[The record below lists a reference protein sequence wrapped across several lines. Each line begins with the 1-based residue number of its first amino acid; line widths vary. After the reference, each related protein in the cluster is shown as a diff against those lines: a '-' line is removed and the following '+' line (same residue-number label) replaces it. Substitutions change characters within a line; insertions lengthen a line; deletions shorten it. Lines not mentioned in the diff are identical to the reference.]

1 MTKIVVKTP
10 FFMFNPKSYLY
21 GTDLLELALVADK
34 IAEQH
39 PEVSVFVTCPFADLY
54 RIASQTR
61 HIIVTAQHIDGINP
75 GRGMGHVLPESVY
88 DAGVRAS
95 FINHAERPM
104 RFEEIIKAIE
114 RTKELGMISVVCANS
129 VKEAKAIATLEP
141 DIILCEPTELIG
153 TGQTS
158 DASYV
163 VATNQAIKAIS
174 PQTLIMQAAGISKPE
189 DVTRVIELGA
199 DGSGCT
205 SGITE
210 ADNPAEMLKN
220 MILAITK
227 GGA

>member
-1 MTKIVVKTP
+1 MLSEHNVKLP
-10 FFMFNPKSYLY
+10 LQMLVIMYKSY
-21 GTDLLELALVADK
+21 K
-34 IAEQH
+34 RQK
-39 PEVSVFVTCPFADLY
+39 EVWVMSFQ
-54 RIASQTR
+54 RSI
-61 HIIVTAQHIDGINP
+61 
-75 GRGMGHVLPESVY
+75 Y
-88 DAGVRAS
+88 DAGGRAS
-95 FINHAERPM
+95 FINHAERPL
-104 RFEEIIKAIE
+104 RFEEIIKTVE
-114 RTKELGMISVVCANS
+114 RTKELGMISIVCANS

-189 DVTRVIELGA
+189 DVTKVIELGA

-210 ADNPAEMLKN
+210 ADDPADMLKN